1 MEKYK
6 QRYSEEH
13 RINESLRV
21 MAKYPEKIPIIVCK
35 ANNCTLKN
43 IDKEKYLVPKDMS
56 LSQFMFV
63 IRKRI
68 HLEPATAL
76 FILINGNLING
87 SKIMDNIFN
96 EYKQEDGFLY
106 VTYTSENTFG

>member
-1 MEKYK
+1 
-6 QRYSEEH
+6 
-13 RINESLRV
+13 
-21 MAKYPEKIPIIVCK
+21 
-35 ANNCTLKN
+35 
-43 IDKEKYLVPKDMS
+43 
-56 LSQFMFV
+56 MFV

-87 SKIMDNIFN
+87 TKIMDNIFN
-96 EYKQEDGFLY
+96 EHKKEDGFLY

>member
-1 MEKYK
+1 MFSSKTYEEKKQESERIREKYPD
-6 QRYSEEH
+6 R
-13 RINESLRV
+13 L
-21 MAKYPEKIPIIVCK
+21 PIIVK
-35 ANNCTLKN
+35 KDKNCILQD

-68 HLEPATAL
+68 HLDPATAL

-87 SKIMDNIFN
+87 TKIMDNIFN
-96 EYKQEDGFLY
+96 EHKQEDGFLY

>member
-1 MEKYK
+1 
-6 QRYSEEH
+6 
-13 RINESLRV
+13 
-21 MAKYPEKIPIIVCK
+21 
-35 ANNCTLKN
+35 
-43 IDKEKYLVPKDMS
+43 MS

-87 SKIMDNIFN
+87 TKIMDNIFN
-96 EYKQEDGFLY
+96 EHKKEDGFLY

>member
-1 MEKYK
+1 MFSNK
-6 QRYSEEH
+6 SLEERKH
-13 RINESLRV
+13 ESIRIKG
-21 MAKYPEKIPIIVCK
+21 KYPNRIPIIVK
-35 ANNCTLKN
+35 KDKNCTLED

-87 SKIMDNIFN
+87 TKIMDNIFN
-96 EYKQEDGFLY
+96 EHKQEDGFLY

>member
-1 MEKYK
+1 MFSSKTYEEKKQESERIREKYPD
-6 QRYSEEH
+6 R
-13 RINESLRV
+13 L
-21 MAKYPEKIPIIVCK
+21 PIIVK
-35 ANNCTLKN
+35 KDKNCILQD

-68 HLEPATAL
+68 HLDPATAL

-87 SKIMDNIFN
+87 TKIMSDIFT

-106 VTYTSENTFG
+106 VVYTGENTFG